1 MASEIDYNKDFD
13 DESDTGGNVADDSR
27 VDALV
32 MAVADIKAEIKTT
45 QRLIVAVVVVS
56 KVLTAEESRV
66 VVESLKGGVLS
77 ILGF

>member
-1 MASEIDYNKDFD
+1 MASEIDYNKGF
-13 DESDTGGNVADDSR
+13 ESESGGNVVDDTR

-45 QRLIVAVVVVS
+45 QRLIVAVVVIS

-77 ILGF
+77 IVGF